1 MAKSGA
7 RQPGKSGAATRGAL
21 VTAARQTLIDEG
33 FSRTSARA
41 IAARAGCSQASL
53 FYHFSGVPEV
63 LLAVLDETSDRR
75 MAAYREPMLQAR
87 TPAQL
92 LRVGRQIADTD
103 LESGD
108 LRVLVELIAGTHSE
122 PGLKTEVAQRIDR
135 WEELVTQVAAR
146 FIPRMLR
153 SRVRPESVA
162 HAVVAGFLGLEM
174 LRDLRGGAAATDA
187 VLEDLEE
194 VGRLASASDS
204 DGDVS

>member
-7 RQPGKSGAATRGAL
+7 RKSSRTGAATRESL
-21 VTAARQTLIDEG
+21 VAAARRTLIEEG

-75 MAAYREPMLQAR
+75 MEAFREPLFQAR

-92 LRVGRQIADTD
+92 LRLGRRVADAD
-103 LESGD
+103 LQNGD
-108 LRVLVELIAGTHSE
+108 LRVLVELIAGSHSE
-122 PGLKTEVAQRIDR
+122 PDLKTRVAERIDR
-135 WEELVTQVAAR
+135 WEELVAEVAGR
-146 FIPRMLR
+146 FIPALLR
-153 SRVRPESVA
+153 TRVRPAAVA

-174 LRDLRGGAAATDA
+174 LRDLRGGTAATDA

-194 VGRLASASDS
+194 VGHLAEAVAA
-204 DGDVS
+204 GGGA